1 MDAKTD
7 TMMKKYLLLLLAAAL
22 ALPLDAQE
30 PPTPAEGKSMVYFI
44 RKNGVGALMRFRIFD
59 GSDQLASLPVNAY
72 LAYECDPGAH
82 AFIAT
87 GENTEFLDAELESG
101 KSYAV
106 MTESMLGL
114 AWVRVRLV
122 PLDVSHRRYAKLRTQ
137 AVNVLAQGKCFRPG
151 ETLPE
156 EDSVSTKETPERML
170 ERFAKKR
177 AAGEVTVLGA
187 ESVLELSPEEWAQ
200 IRETASAS
208 ENETL

>member
-7 TMMKKYLLLLLAAAL
+7 TMMKKYLLILLAVTL
-22 ALPLDAQE
+22 ALPLGAQE
-30 PPTPAEGKSMVYFI
+30 PPTPAEGTCMVYFI

-59 GSDQLASLPVNAY
+59 GPEQLASLPVNAY
-72 LAYECDPGAH
+72 LAYECDPGSH

-122 PLDVSHRRYAKLRTQ
+122 PLDTAHRRYAKLRAQ
-137 AVNVLAQGKCFRPG
+137 ALNILARGKCFRPG

-156 EDSVSTKETPERML
+156 EDSVSAKETPERML

-177 AAGEVTVLGA
+177 EAGEVTVLGA
-187 ESVLELSPEEWAQ
+187 ESVLELSPEEWAH
-200 IRETASAS
+200 IRETASVP
-208 ENETL
+208 EDETF